1 MTLTADEILEHVRAL
16 PRRERLKLLERVV
29 HEEVEAESSPVLMTE
44 KPPILD
50 DLSDDEFS
58 DFLETIQRNRRE
70 LPLRAP
76 R

>member
-1 MTLTADEILEHVRAL
+1 M
-16 PRRERLKLLERVV
+16 
-29 HEEVEAESSPVLMTE
+29 HEEVEAESTPVLMTE

-50 DLSDDEFS
+50 DLSDEEFS